1 MKVPSS
7 NPWTPREFWF
17 PNLKQWKQ
25 NLPELLCPDVIFIKP
40 LSFLCVWG
48 STSQCQSKGK
58 KYLMKGKSWSFL
70 SLWLLMSGLL
80 RRNTGGVWGG
90 QIKKGRSRSRS
101 LSGKRLPVR
110 RQSRHASLGL
120 GPSNPGLGAFLFLS
134 PHHPRVLLWKC
145 SAVTLHYRCPL
156 TCMPPLEGWEVVKD
170 RGDILQTR
178 TA

>member
-1 MKVPSS
+1 M
-7 NPWTPREFWF
+7 
-17 PNLKQWKQ
+17 
-25 NLPELLCPDVIFIKP
+25 
-40 LSFLCVWG
+40 
-48 STSQCQSKGK
+48 
-58 KYLMKGKSWSFL
+58 L
-70 SLWLLMSGLL
+70 SLSNHFPFFVCGDQLHNAKVKVKNILWKKNLDLFYPCDSRWVDYWEGTLEECGEAKL
-80 RRNTGGVWGG
+80 
-90 QIKKGRSRSRS
+90 KKGRSRSRS

-120 GPSNPGLGAFLFLS
+120 GPSSPGLGAFLFLS